1 MSKNGLISKVRL
13 ISEFMTS
20 QPGQQTL
27 AIHILTNISRTK
39 DSQVMKFVQL
49 IKYSMRDIFLEK
61 SNTKC
66 GGDPRHFS
74 IK

>member
-13 ISEFMTS
+13 ISEFMMS

-61 SNTKC
+61 
-66 GGDPRHFS
+66 
-74 IK
+74 